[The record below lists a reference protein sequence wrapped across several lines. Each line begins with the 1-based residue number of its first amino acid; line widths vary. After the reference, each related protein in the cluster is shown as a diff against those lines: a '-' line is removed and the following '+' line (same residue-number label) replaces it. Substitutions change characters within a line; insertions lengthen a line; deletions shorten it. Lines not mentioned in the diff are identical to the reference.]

1 VTRFLLRKVI
11 LGVMMLLGVSAI
23 TFGML
28 SAAGGDA
35 LSGLRE
41 NPQVS
46 QETLERLSA
55 VYGLDR
61 PVPTRYFSWLAGS
74 VRGDLGES
82 FLYKTPVLDL
92 LLSRFVNTAML
103 AIVGLL
109 IALLIAIPSAYL
121 VARTRS
127 RWLDAVADVVVALT
141 ASVPRMV
148 AALVALLFLISI
160 SNKTFAGDRSPA
172 ALFLGAL
179 VISLPVIAVFL
190 AQMKGELARAADLA
204 FVQFAR
210 SKGLSETAVI
220 LRHAFR
226 EVLNP
231 ILTLGGLSIG
241 TMVSGSVVVETI
253 LGWPGIG
260 SLLVAAV
267 KGRDVSLVMGIVVAT
282 SVVVWIAN
290 TVAEILQ
297 MINDP
302 RLQSAEA
309 NSDL

>member
-1 VTRFLLRKVI
+1 MKRFAIRKLVQAVLL
-11 LGVMMLLGVSAI
+11 LLTVSVI

-28 SAAGGDA
+28 STAGGDA
-35 LSGLRE
+35 LSALRE

-46 QETLERLSA
+46 QETVDRLTA
-55 VYGLDR
+55 VYGLDK
-61 PVPTRYFSWLAGS
+61 PIAARYLSWLGGL

-82 FLYKTPVLDL
+82 FLYKTPVLGL
-92 LLSRFVNTAML
+92 LLARFGNTAIL
-103 AIVGLL
+103 AIAGLT
-109 IALLIAIPSAYL
+109 IALGIAIPSAYFI
-121 VARTRS
+121 VRTRA
-127 RWLDAVADVVVALT
+127 RWLDGFADVVISLT

-148 AALVALLFLISI
+148 AALVALLLLISA
-160 SNKTFAGDRSPA
+160 SGKTFAGDRSPL
-172 ALFLGAL
+172 ALFLGAS
-179 VISLPVIAVFL
+179 VISLPVIAVLL
-190 AQMKGELARAADLA
+190 AQAKGELARAVDLA

-210 SKGLSETAVI
+210 SKGLSERAVI

-226 EVLNP
+226 EALNP

-282 SVVVWIAN
+282 CIVVWLAN

-302 RLQSAEA
+302 RLRAAEA
-309 NSDL
+309 NTEI

>member
-1 VTRFLLRKVI
+1 
-11 LGVMMLLGVSAI
+11 MLLAVSVI

-35 LSGLRE
+35 LSALRE

-46 QETLERLSA
+46 QETVERLSA
-55 VYGLDR
+55 VYGLDK
-61 PVPTRYFSWLAGS
+61 PVTSRYFSWLGGL

-82 FLYKTPVLDL
+82 FLFKTPVLDL
-92 LLSRFVNTAML
+92 LLARFANTAML

-127 RWLDAVADVVVALT
+127 RWLDAFADVVVALT

-148 AALVALLFLISI
+148 AALVALLILISV
-160 SNKTFAGDRSPA
+160 SGKTFAGERSLV

-179 VISLPVIAVFL
+179 VISLPVIAVLL
-190 AQMKGELARAADLA
+190 AQAKGELASAADKA

-210 SKGLSETAVI
+210 SKGLSESSVI
-220 LRHAFR
+220 MRHAFR
-226 EVLNP
+226 EALNP
-231 ILTLGGLSIG
+231 LLTLGGLSIG

-282 SVVVWIAN
+282 SVIVWLAN

-302 RLQSAEA
+302 RLRSAEV
-309 NSDL
+309 NTDI

>member
-1 VTRFLLRKVI
+1 
-11 LGVMMLLGVSAI
+11 MLLAVSVI

-46 QETLERLSA
+46 TETVERLSA
-55 VYGLDR
+55 VYGLDK
-61 PVPTRYFSWLAGS
+61 PVTTRYFSWLKGL

-82 FLYKTPVLDL
+82 FLFKTPVLGL
-92 LLSRFVNTAML
+92 MLARFANTALL

-109 IALLIAIPSAYL
+109 IAMLVALPSAYL

-127 RWLDAVADVVVALT
+127 RWLDGFAEIVVSLT
-141 ASVPRMV
+141 ASIPRMV
-148 AALVALLFLISI
+148 AALVALLFLTS
-160 SNKTFAGDRSPA
+160 SSSKAFAGEKSPI
-172 ALFLGAL
+172 ALFLGAV
-179 VISLPVIAVFL
+179 VISLPVIAVLL
-190 AQMKGELARAADLA
+190 AQAKGELASAVDMA

-210 SKGLSETAVI
+210 SKGISERAVI

-226 EVLNP
+226 EALNP
-231 ILTLGGLSIG
+231 ILTICGLSIG
-241 TMVSGSVVVETI
+241 TMVSGSVIVETI

-267 KGRDVSLVMGIVVAT
+267 KGRDVSLVMGIVIAT
-282 SVVVWIAN
+282 SVVVWLAN
-290 TVAEILQ
+290 TMVEILQ

-302 RLQSAEA
+302 RLRSAEA
-309 NSDL
+309 KSGL

>member
-1 VTRFLLRKVI
+1 MKRFAIRKLVQAVLL
-11 LGVMMLLGVSAI
+11 LLTVSVI

-28 SAAGGDA
+28 STAGGDA
-35 LSGLRE
+35 LSSLRE

-46 QETLERLSA
+46 QETVDRLTA
-55 VYGLDR
+55 VYGLDK
-61 PVPTRYFSWLAGS
+61 PIAARYLSWLGGL

-82 FLYKTPVLDL
+82 FLYKTPVLGL
-92 LLSRFVNTAML
+92 LLARFGNTAIL
-103 AIVGLL
+103 AIAGLT
-109 IALLIAIPSAYL
+109 IALGIAIPSAYFI
-121 VARTRS
+121 VRRRA
-127 RWLDAVADVVVALT
+127 RWLDGFADVVISLT

-148 AALVALLFLISI
+148 AALVALLLLISA
-160 SNKTFAGDRSPA
+160 SGKTFAGDRSPL
-172 ALFLGAL
+172 ALFLGAS
-179 VISLPVIAVFL
+179 VISLPVIAVLL
-190 AQMKGELARAADLA
+190 AQAKGELARAVDLA

-210 SKGLSETAVI
+210 SKGLSERAVI

-226 EVLNP
+226 EALNP

-282 SVVVWIAN
+282 CIVVWLAN

-302 RLQSAEA
+302 RLRAAEA
-309 NSDL
+309 NTEI

>member
-1 VTRFLLRKVI
+1 MIRFALRKAL
-11 LGVMMLLGVSAI
+11 LGVLMLFAVSAI
-23 TFGML
+23 TFGLL

-35 LSGLRE
+35 LSALRE

-46 QETLERLSA
+46 EETVQRLSA
-55 VYGLDR
+55 VYGLDK
-61 PVPTRYFSWLAGS
+61 PVTTRYFSWLGGIA
-74 VRGDLGES
+74 RGNLGES
-82 FLYKTPVLDL
+82 FLYKAPVLGL
-92 LLSRFVNTAML
+92 LLARLGNTAIL
-103 AIVGLL
+103 SIVGLL

-121 VARTRS
+121 IVRTRS
-127 RWLDAVADVVVALT
+127 RLLDGFADVIVSLA
-141 ASVPRMV
+141 ASIPRMV

-160 SNKTFAGDRSPA
+160 SGKTFAGDRSPV
-172 ALFLGAL
+172 ALLLGGIVLA
-179 VISLPVIAVFL
+179 LPVIAVVL
-190 AQMKGELARAADLA
+190 AQAKGELVRAVDLA

-210 SKGLSETAVI
+210 SKGLSERAVI

-226 EVLNP
+226 EALNP
-231 ILTLGGLSIG
+231 ILTIGGLSIG

-282 SVVVWIAN
+282 SVVVWLAN
-290 TVAEILQ
+290 TLAEILQ

-302 RLQSAEA
+302 RVRSAEA
-309 NSDL
+309 NTDL

>member
-1 VTRFLLRKVI
+1 MKRFAFRKLVQAILL
-11 LGVMMLLGVSAI
+11 LLTVSVI

-35 LSGLRE
+35 LSALRE

-46 QETLERLSA
+46 QETVERLTA
-55 VYGLDR
+55 IYGLDK
-61 PVPTRYFSWLAGS
+61 PVTTRYFSWLGGL
-74 VRGDLGES
+74 VVGDLGES

-92 LLSRFVNTAML
+92 LLARFGNTALL
-103 AIVGLL
+103 AGVGFV

-121 VARTRS
+121 ISRTRS
-127 RWLDAVADVVVALT
+127 RRLDEFADVVVSLM
-141 ASVPRMV
+141 ASVPRIV

-160 SNKTFAGDRSPA
+160 AGGTFWGDRSLA

-179 VISLPVIAVFL
+179 VISLPVIAVLL
-190 AQMKGELARAADLA
+190 AQAKGELARAADLT

-210 SKGLSETAVI
+210 SKGLSERSVI

-226 EVLNP
+226 EALNP
-231 ILTLGGLSIG
+231 LLTLSALSVG

-260 SLLVAAV
+260 SLMVAAV
-267 KGRDVSLVMGIVVAT
+267 KGRDVSLVMGIVIAT
-282 SVVVWIAN
+282 SAVVWLSN
-290 TVAEILQ
+290 TLAEVLQ
-297 MINDP
+297 LINDP
-302 RLQSAEA
+302 RLRSAEVSA
-309 NSDL
+309 DL

>member
-1 VTRFLLRKVI
+1 
-11 LGVMMLLGVSAI
+11 MLLAVSVI

-35 LSGLRE
+35 LSALRE

-46 QETLERLSA
+46 QETVERLSA
-55 VYGLDR
+55 VYGLDK
-61 PVPTRYFSWLAGS
+61 PATTRYFSWLGGLI
-74 VRGDLGES
+74 RGDFGES
-82 FLYKTPVLDL
+82 FLYKTSVLGL
-92 LLSRFVNTAML
+92 LFARFGNTAIL

-121 VARTRS
+121 IVRTRS
-127 RWLDAVADVVVALT
+127 QWLDGLADVVVSLT

-160 SNKTFAGDRSPA
+160 SGKTFVGNSSLV

-179 VISLPVIAVFL
+179 VISLPVIAVLL
-190 AQMKGELARAADLA
+190 AQARGELARAADLA

-210 SKGLSETAVI
+210 SKGLSERAVI
-220 LRHAFR
+220 LSHAFR
-226 EVLNP
+226 EALNP
-231 ILTLGGLSIG
+231 LLTLGGLSIG

-260 SLLVAAV
+260 SLMVAAV

-282 SVVVWIAN
+282 SVVVWLAN
-290 TVAEILQ
+290 TAAETLQ
-297 MINDP
+297 LVNDP
-302 RLQSAEA
+302 RLRSAEA
-309 NSDL
+309 NTDI